1 MKQQHACYRELP
13 YSDSRRWRAAAY
25 RAIHH
30 KTMMHGLFEV
40 DVTRARA
47 ALRNHKAKTGETL
60 SFTAFLIACLAKA
73 VDEDKTAQAMRK
85 GRKRL
90 LIFDDVDVWTPIER
104 DVGGQKQLLAHIFR
118 SANLRSFRAIHHE
131 MRAAQAATQPADAA
145 RFGKGLRML
154 PAALFGPYLWL
165 WRWIGRAFPQLQKE
179 TVGTVGL
186 TAIGMFGDGAGWGVP
201 PPIPM
206 ALMLTVGGI
215 GVKRE
220 IVDSHDATREYLSLT
235 ISVDHDV
242 IDGAPAARF
251 VRRLKELIES
261 GYGLDD
267 LEIESEPRTV
277 SHAQ

>member
-1 MKQQHACYRELP
+1 MKQQRACYRELP

-30 KTMMHGLFEV
+30 KAMIHGLFEA
-40 DVTRARA
+40 DVTKARA
-47 ALRNHKAKTGETL
+47 ALQNHKAKTGETL
-60 SFTAFLIACLAKA
+60 SFTAFLITCLAKV
-73 VDEDKTAQAMRK
+73 VDEDKTTQAMRK

-90 LIFDDVDVWTPIER
+90 VVFDDVDVWTPIEL
-104 DVGGQKQLLAHIFR
+104 DGGGQKLLLAHIFR
-118 SANLRSFRAIHHE
+118 AANLKSFRAIHDE
-131 MRAAQAATQPADAA
+131 MRAAQAADVA
-145 RFGKGLRML
+145 RVAKEHRML

-165 WRWIGRAFPQLQKE
+165 WRWIGTTFPQLQKK

-215 GVKRE
+215 GRKRE
-220 IVDSHDATREYLSLT
+220 IVGSQDVVREYLSLT

-242 IDGAPAARF
+242 VDGAPAARF
-251 VRRLKELIES
+251 VRRLKELIER
-261 GYGLDD
+261 GYGLAD

-277 SHAQ
+277 SHAL